1 MDCSNK
7 YQCIIFGHIGLSFFW
22 PQFRPV
28 GVPPGGF
35 KTESLFLVLKLLLML
50 VRNTSEG
57 PFLTAENDHTGLF

>member
-35 KTESLFLVLKLLLML
+35 KTESTVEQIVSFSG
-50 VRNTSEG
+50 SEMT
-57 PFLTAENDHTGLF
+57 FNAC